1 MIAFFLRWDLYR
13 LMPNNPPH
21 SGFFYTLKA
30 PKMVLF
36 SSRSEALKHS
46 GGRTVV
52 KLIEITDEGKTES
65 WAVKN

>member
-1 MIAFFLRWDLYR
+1 
-13 LMPNNPPH
+13 MPNNPPH